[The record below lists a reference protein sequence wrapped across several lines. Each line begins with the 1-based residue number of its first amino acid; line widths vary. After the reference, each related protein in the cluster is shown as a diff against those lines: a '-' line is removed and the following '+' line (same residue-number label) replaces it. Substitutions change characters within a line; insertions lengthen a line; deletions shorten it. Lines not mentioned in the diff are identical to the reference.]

1 MINDDSSGF
10 RAESHVAQQR
20 RRDKLRNNSIPET
33 TCLYPQN
40 LLHSSSGQVAPADH
54 GTADLSQVRTVR
66 NCDAA
71 TMFSSEM
78 LNFSANNQHVV
89 LLSGK
94 TESADQMSGHHQSS
108 DWFANYAGVS
118 GGGGDVFPGGMYSG
132 CGSNVYNNNGHHDH
146 GQKSYGEMNFSSSSP
161 YFHSNAV
168 HEAVAA
174 VSSGM
179 GSQGFENNNNIIG
192 SLAQHN
198 IRNIIPPTNHHH
210 SSSSSS
216 WMEGENKLIID
227 HQSVSMIHSKPTPT
241 PTSHQWNGNELGF
254 AAANRGGSGLETV
267 AGELTARGLSLSLS
281 SSSHQPASEMDHVM
295 HFGQKIGQQ
304 SLHSEEMCNNSED
317 SKAGYIALQDV
328 VGSSPYHRR
337 GGVGPLGPFTG
348 YATILKNS
356 KYLRAAQQLLDEFCS
371 MVGPRGGGGLQ
382 TCQASG
388 RDDDSRELSISSDL
402 MNGEGEIGGTSGVSS
417 SSFNSSC
424 EAAAAAA
431 ASGGGGEGQLGTRS
445 CQSYH
450 QPEFQQRQ
458 AKLLYMQEEVCRR
471 YKQYHQQ
478 MHMVMSSFDSVAGL
492 SSATPYT
499 SLAVKTV
506 SRHFRFL
513 KGAIS
518 DQLRRIS
525 KLLGED
531 LLSHAG
537 VAGLHGYEGDMA
549 MPKFMDQGL
558 RKQKSS
564 GDRLGFLEPQ
574 HHIWRPQRGLPER
587 AVAVLRAWL
596 FDHFLH
602 PYPTDTDKHML
613 ANQTGLSRNQVSNWF
628 INARVRVWKPMVE
641 EMHMLETKNA
651 TDTDQDLNKGAHPKP
666 NASSS
671 VVHYSTQPKT
681 SSECP
686 TAEPIP
692 NSEPGRGFEQWAA
705 LDKRSQ
711 MNCQV
716 PNDGNL
722 GLMSVVPYHQS
733 GLGAVSLTLG
743 LRHSTDGLEQRQV
756 QQEHP
761 LSRHYGNHMFQNFV
775 G

>member
-1 MINDDSSGF
+1 
-10 RAESHVAQQR
+10 
-20 RRDKLRNNSIPET
+20 
-33 TCLYPQN
+33 
-40 LLHSSSGQVAPADH
+40 
-54 GTADLSQVRTVR
+54 
-66 NCDAA
+66 
-71 TMFSSEM
+71 M
-78 LNFSANNQHVV
+78 LNFSANNHHHHE

-94 TESADQMSGHHQSS
+94 SVQQHPETDQTGHSAGFPNSSHHHQHNS
-108 DWFANYAGVS
+108 DWFANYASVS
-118 GGGGDVFPGGMYSG
+118 GGVGEVFPGIYASQGG
-132 CGSNVYNNNGHHDH
+132 GGGGNVYGHDH
-146 GQKSYGEMNFSSSSP
+146 GGQSSLTHHGSEISTTQKSSYGGGEMNFSSSSSP
-161 YFHSNAV
+161 YYNSNVV
-168 HEAVAA
+168 HE
-174 VSSGM
+174 GM
-179 GSQGFENNNNIIG
+179 VSQGYENNIG
-192 SLAQHN
+192 SLVQQN
-198 IRNIIPPTNHHH
+198 IRPTTH
-210 SSSSSS
+210 SSPIYRD
-216 WMEGENKLIID
+216 NTTD
-227 HQSVSMIHSKPTPT
+227 HHHQSVSMIHTKPMLS
-241 PTSHQWNGNELGF
+241 SHQWNNGTHELAF
-254 AAANRGGSGLETV
+254 STANRDGSGIE
-267 AGELTARGLSLSLS
+267 TARGGLSLSLS
-281 SSSHQPASEMDHVM
+281 SHQPSSEMEHVI
-295 HFGQKIGQQ
+295 HFGQKLGPQ

-317 SKAGYIALQDV
+317 SKTGCYINIGNGSGYGGNSLQGV
-328 VGSSPYHRR
+328 AVGSSPYHHRR
-337 GGVGPLGPFTG
+337 SMGPLGPFTG

-356 KYLRAAQQLLDEFCS
+356 KYMRAAQQLLDEFCR
-371 MVGPRGGGGLQ
+371 VAGPRGGVQ
-382 TCQASG
+382 TCETSG
-388 RDDDSRELSISSDL
+388 MDDSREVSISSDPI
-402 MNGEGEIGGTSGVSS
+402 NGEGEIGVIGGTSGVVSS
-417 SSFNSSC
+417 SSLNSTC
-424 EAAAAAA
+424 EA
-431 ASGGGGEGQLGTRS
+431 GGGGEGQLGTRS

-450 QPEFQQRQ
+450 QPEFQQRK

-478 MHMVMSSFDSVAGL
+478 MQMVMSSFDSVSGL

-549 MPKFMDQGL
+549 MPKFMDDQGL
-558 RKQKSS
+558 RKQKNS

-574 HHIWRPQRGLPER
+574 HHVWRPQRGLPER

-641 EMHMLETKNA
+641 EMHMLDTKNV
-651 TDTDQDLNKGAHPKP
+651 TDTGQDSNKSIHPKP

-671 VVHYSTQPKT
+671 AGHYSTHAKT
-681 SSECP
+681 SSEFP
-686 TAEPIP
+686 TAVPISS
-692 NSEPGRGFEQWAA
+692 SEPGRGYEQWAA

-722 GLMSVVPYHQS
+722 GLMSIVPYHQS

-743 LRHSTDGLEQRQV
+743 LRHSTDGSEQRQ

-761 LSRHYGNHMFQNFV
+761 LSRHYGDHMFQNYV